1 MGEVLV
7 QLPPP
12 LYQRLMDRAEREK
25 RDPVEAIIEAI
36 ERWLREEEDQ
46 QPSVEERFQR
56 ALERTGLLVPPE
68 ERTYAIHKPVGNQSH
83 ERDLHRV
90 RGIMAKLETPLSED
104 IIQDR
109 R

>member
-12 LYQRLMDRAEREK
+12 LYQSLMERAEREK

-36 ERWLREEEDQ
+36 ERWLREEEE

-68 ERTYAIHKPVGNQSH
+68 ERMYAIHKPVGNQNH
-83 ERDLHRV
+83 ERELQQV

>member
-12 LYQRLMDRAEREK
+12 LYQSLMERAEREK

-36 ERWLREEEDQ
+36 ERWLREEEE

-68 ERTYAIHKPVGNQSH
+68 EKHYATNRPVDREVLMH
-83 ERDLHRV
+83 
-90 RGIMAKLETPLSED
+90 KLEGVQLDPPLSQD
-104 IIQDR
+104 IIEDR